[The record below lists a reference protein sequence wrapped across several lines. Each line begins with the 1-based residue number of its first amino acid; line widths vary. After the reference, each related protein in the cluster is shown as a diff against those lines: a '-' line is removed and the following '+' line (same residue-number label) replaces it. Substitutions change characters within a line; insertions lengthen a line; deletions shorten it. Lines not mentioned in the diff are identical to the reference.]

1 SVVAVLRLVLPDKQR
16 VDNESHPLNRD
27 PVTDHD
33 WFVSRVGKAGL
44 WSANQALVKH
54 LLEVALARI
63 QQHQRRSVASGF
75 IGGSNSSAAYQ
86 QQQQSPP
93 PPPSARALLEMAYIV
108 YSGVLVYF
116 GNGQQAMDEADAN
129 QRLLPVYLRS
139 KAARGRGVVL
149 VSAEILLACMSQLT
163 GGASLDRLAAAV
175 IRPTPE
181 MFTSS
186 SANNSPLS
194 SSSAAECISALLT
207 GLRCSVTTLL
217 RQKPM
222 AVKDATAV
230 LSAVQILAGRLSE
243 LAFHG
248 SNSLAYRCLHQTAEW
263 TVELVR
269 SEMPS
274 DLGLMKSLVGQLTC
288 CQAFLQPEA
297 IIIGNTGGAAV
308 GGGSRVDDAELGPVG
323 ELTARMCAASRAHT
337 KDLDTDDDN
346 EDDEVD
352 DQDLEKFTL
361 RSIPA
366 LATVLMAW
374 LKGELHRVDWAIS
387 QIRRCAHI
395 EQSQQ
400 QQSGNSDDDVD
411 LRQSIKVE
419 RRICQRLCAVAQQVL
434 EPLLS
439 GTLPK
444 AMYDL
449 VIRAFQDL
457 HKTLALLTRAKMG
470 IVQLPITES
479 YIDALS
485 LICSDLN
492 THAYALITSKY
503 SNMIGAQ
510 DSTEQ
515 QQSAKKGKLA
525 KEGGVKPKLK
535 SKVMRDSSLVSSLVY
550 QMELSEKYV
559 IQLSAK
565 FKTPLAHYL
574 KLSTARDFRI
584 TKSHIPM
591 AVISDNDDE
600 EAAVGMAGSASPVH
614 QHPSPT
620 LSDADEEEEE
630 EEVVVSDSL
639 DQDEG

>member
-1 SVVAVLRLVLPDKQR
+1 
-16 VDNESHPLNRD
+16 
-27 PVTDHD
+27 
-33 WFVSRVGKAGL
+33 
-44 WSANQALVKH
+44 
-54 LLEVALARI
+54 
-63 QQHQRRSVASGF
+63 
-75 IGGSNSSAAYQ
+75 
-86 QQQQSPP
+86 
-93 PPPSARALLEMAYIV
+93 
-108 YSGVLVYF
+108 
-116 GNGQQAMDEADAN
+116 
-129 QRLLPVYLRS
+129 
-139 KAARGRGVVL
+139 
-149 VSAEILLACMSQLT
+149 
-163 GGASLDRLAAAV
+163 
-175 IRPTPE
+175 
-181 MFTSS
+181 
-186 SANNSPLS
+186 
-194 SSSAAECISALLT
+194 
-207 GLRCSVTTLL
+207 
-217 RQKPM
+217 M

-230 LSAVQILAGRLSE
+230 LSAVQILTGRLSE

-288 CQAFLQPEA
+288 SQAFLQPEA
-297 IIIGNTGGAAV
+297 IVIGNTGGAV

-559 IQLSAK
+559 IQLSTK

-600 EAAVGMAGSASPVH
+600 DEDAVGMAGSASPVH
-614 QHPSPT
+614 QHPSPAR
-620 LSDADEEEEE
+620 SDADEEEEEEEE

-639 DQDEG
+639 DQDEGLAPIRPGYSSSEEGAPNDDSRASKRARQHL